1 MLVCLCV
8 LYLNGP
14 AKNYAREMLYLWRL
28 LSTDACTPPLK
39 RAILANGLVNPRGRP
54 DGFQAIDFNV
64 ETLNCVLKLLI
75 TDRRNGTFGVDELF
89 QNCVLTLDYAV
100 AVKKTFELPFGH
112 PSRGRHQEK
121 DATKDIRHLA
131 DLIFIEGSISRKDGR
146 SCAHKSLNLFG
157 NGINV
162 IMSGAVSKFNEQ
174 LLERRNLDTD
184 VDGDA
189 GNRSATVECV
199 ENITR
204 HMSEND
210 SENK

>member
-1 MLVCLCV
+1 
-8 LYLNGP
+8 
-14 AKNYAREMLYLWRL
+14 MLYLWRL